1 MRPICPD
8 CKYEPPASRIPFGTP
23 IEFMPGAT
31 VHSADCPQVAWMEE
45 TRKRILPEL
54 IEMERA
60 LRRGAG
66 EAHLFVIGG
75 AA

>member
-31 VHSADCPQVAWMEE
+31 VHSADCPQVAWMKDAQKKIAAQIE
-45 TRKRILPEL
+45 
-54 IEMERA
+54 EMERVR
-60 LRRGAG
+60 RRGLSKTHG
-66 EAHLFVIGG
+66 YVIGG
-75 AA
+75 QS